1 MIIINN
7 VMLSYLLFI
16 VDANDALTTSF
27 IFIGVTHLLLPLND
41 FVGESI
47 RYTHTHTH
55 YRIIKALYDS
65 MQQQY
70 SSSTAWGIKIVTAY
84 LLRARIRYTQ
94 TPIE

>member
-7 VMLSYLLFI
+7 VMLSYLFI

-47 RYTHTHTH
+47 RYTHTLSNNKSTLRFH
-55 YRIIKALYDS
+55 AAAV
-65 MQQQY
+65 QQQY
-70 SSSTAWGIKIVTAY
+70 SMGNKDSYSISTSG
-84 LLRARIRYTQ
+84 
-94 TPIE
+94 EN

>member
-7 VMLSYLLFI
+7 VMLSYLFI

-47 RYTHTHTH
+47 RNTHTHTH
-55 YRIIKALYDS
+55 
-65 MQQQY
+65 
-70 SSSTAWGIKIVTAY
+70 T
-84 LLRARIRYTQ
+84 
-94 TPIE
+94 IE